1 MSTAYERLFLRAR
14 EEAARAVSLDG
25 AGRHKEAA
33 EHYLEAARLLMELIR
48 RTKDGILRKQL
59 AEKAE
64 IYVKRAER
72 IRRGVVRPAEAGPER
87 PTEAIGEIV
96 EALPPEL
103 QGAVLVEKPDVG
115 WDDIGGLKEAKRALK
130 EAIVWPML
138 RPELFKGPREPW
150 RGILLFGP
158 PGCGKTLLAKAVA
171 SQCKATFF
179 NVDAAVVMS
188 KWLGE
193 SEKNVKALFDAAR
206 KAAPSVIF
214 VDEVDSL
221 LTTRGLDEV
230 GGERRV
236 KTQFLIELDGLR
248 SLEELVVVIG
258 ATNRPWD
265 LDPAII
271 RRFERRVYVPL
282 PDEEARKEI
291 FEIHLRGVEL
301 AEDVDLSELARLT
314 IGYTGSDIKMVC
326 REAAMEPLR
335 ELMEKEEVPEGDLSV
350 RPICKADFVKALR
363 AVKPVVKPTEVRR
376 YMEWAEQYGEF

>member
-1 MSTAYERLFLRAR
+1 MSTVCESLFNKAR
-14 EEAARAVSLDG
+14 EEARKAVSLDK
-25 AGRHKEAA
+25 AGRHKEAC
-33 EHYLEAARLLMELIR
+33 EHYLEAARLLIELGRRIR
-48 RTKDGILRKQL
+48 DPIFRRQL
-59 AEKAE
+59 ARKAE
-64 IYVKRAER
+64 LYVKRAEQ
-72 IRRGVVRPAEAGPER
+72 IRRGEITKIGAGRPAEAVS
-87 PTEAIGEIV
+87 EAI

-103 QGAVLVEKPDVG
+103 QGAVLVERPDVG
-115 WDDIGGLKEAKRALK
+115 WDDIGGLEEAKKALM

-150 RGILLFGP
+150 KGILLFGP

-179 NVDAAVVMS
+179 NVSAAVVMS

-193 SEKNVKALFDAAR
+193 SEKNVRALFDAAR

-214 VDEVDSL
+214 IDEVDSL

-265 LDPAII
+265 LDPAIV
-271 RRFERRVYVPL
+271 RRFERRIYVPL
-282 PDEEARKEI
+282 PDREAREEI
-291 FEIHLRGVEL
+291 FKIHLRGVEL
-301 AEDVDLSELARLT
+301 AEDVDLAELAELT
-314 IGYTGSDIKMVC
+314 VGYTGSDIRLVC

-335 ELMEKEEVPEGDLSV
+335 ELMERGELPEGEVSI
-350 RPICKADFVKALR
+350 RPVCKADFVKALR
-363 AVKPVVKPTEVRR
+363 KVKPVVRPTDIRR
-376 YMEWAEQYGEF
+376 YLEWGEKYGEL